1 MGIQKIFNNLMI
13 VSNNVQ
19 PKELEFE
26 LIGDSYDFN
35 KAGIYWNNEYDDKY
49 NALKS
54 NSYKMSQSLKNA
66 EVVYNEV
73 TNTYAL
79 KVSQDCINMKE
90 AGRLQ
95 GNIQYKEDAW
105 NVVFTPI
112 KFTDKQYDVK
122 EKTEKESITKT
133 ARMRDKYLKIRVKYT
148 GKDLAIISALRTL
161 YTLSYA

>member
-1 MGIQKIFNNLMI
+1 MGVQKIFNNLMI

-35 KAGIYWNNEYDDKY
+35 KAGIYWNNEYADKY
-49 NALKS
+49 NTLKS

-105 NVVFTPI
+105 DVVFTPI